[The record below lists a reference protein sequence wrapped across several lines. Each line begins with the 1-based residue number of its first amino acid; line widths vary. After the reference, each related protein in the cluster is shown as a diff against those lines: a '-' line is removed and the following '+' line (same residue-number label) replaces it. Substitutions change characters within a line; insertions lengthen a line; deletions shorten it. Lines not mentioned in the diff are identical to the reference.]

1 MRKKDM
7 IPINERHHATGKYF
21 QRPNLQVEQMEREI
35 DKTIQRRRYST
46 PGGNLY
52 DPRYAPTNSEQ
63 ITIMFHKNQK
73 PECWRHISAN
83 SQSDL
88 VLETESADVE
98 FNQDLSCDVKFN
110 QVQYSDSD

>member
-21 QRPNLQVEQMEREI
+21 ERPNLQVEQMEKEI

-46 PGGNLY
+46 PEDNLY

-73 PECWRHISAN
+73 PECRRHISADP
-83 SQSDL
+83 QLDL

-98 FNQDLSCDVKFN
+98 FNQNLSCDVKLN
-110 QVQYSDSD
+110 QVQSSDSD